1 MDEKEL
7 TFSGLN
13 TTWMRIFLFTFPL
26 FLFAFSDSLI
36 SFYAPVVIQETVGSS
51 FWMGVIMSFSSFVG
65 LTTDFIFP
73 QILKDITTKRLL
85 VLAGIISSVFYFL
98 LLIATIRPFIILFLL
113 GMGLWGIYYE
123 FLAFSKQRFI
133 STQIPRPLHSGA
145 TAFVFVFKGLSYTVG
160 PILASFLLDNG
171 HQLLLLVAIAI
182 SLTGLFFSLLMSK
195 KQQMLSRPE
204 AMHLHLGVELSH
216 WAKLFKA
223 VWPMMIIF
231 LLIGLVDAVFWTS
244 GIVLSNNLGKEDVL
258 GKFIVPLYVMP
269 SMLAGTMIA
278 RWHPSDKKKKYG
290 TIFFIVSAV
299 FLSLIGFTY
308 NIKLVL
314 LLVGISSVF
323 SSLAYPLIDAV
334 FSDFTQ
340 RMGKERFHLI
350 GLTNSAGSIA
360 YIVGPILSGLIA
372 SFVGEQMTFSVIGIF
387 VLLVSLFILFITP
400 RKILLPQGDIKNWD

>member
-1 MDEKEL
+1 MAL
-7 TFSGLN
+7 
-13 TTWMRIFLFTFPL
+13 
-26 FLFAFSDSLI
+26 
-36 SFYAPVVIQETVGSS
+36 VG
-51 FWMGVIMSFSSFVG
+51 
-65 LTTDFIFP
+65 
-73 QILKDITTKRLL
+73 R
-85 VLAGIISSVFYFL
+85 FYFL

-133 STQIPRPLHSGA
+133 STQVPRPLHSGA
-145 TAFVFVFKGLSYTVG
+145 TAFDFVFKGLSYTVG
-160 PILASFLLDNG
+160 PILSSFLLDNG

-323 SSLAYPLIDAV
+323 SSTAMI
-334 FSDFTQ
+334 FSIF
-340 RMGKERFHLI
+340 F
-350 GLTNSAGSIA
+350 S
-360 YIVGPILSGLIA
+360 LS
-372 SFVGEQMTFSVIGIF
+372 
-387 VLLVSLFILFITP
+387 
-400 RKILLPQGDIKNWD
+400 ILLKAKHEASP

>member
-1 MDEKEL
+1 M
-7 TFSGLN
+7 
-13 TTWMRIFLFTFPL
+13 I
-26 FLFAFSDSLI
+26 
-36 SFYAPVVIQETVGSS
+36 
-51 FWMGVIMSFSSFVG
+51 FSSDIPGVGASGAIFGFVIPSRFK
-65 LTTDFIFP
+65 DF
-73 QILKDITTKRLL
+73 
-85 VLAGIISSVFYFL
+85 IISSSKAREKMGGDFMIL
-98 LLIATIRPFIILFLL
+98 GSGDIGLPLIMVCSLVPISLNAAMITGLF
-113 GMGLWGIYYE
+113 
-123 FLAFSKQRFI
+123 
-133 STQIPRPLHSGA
+133 
-145 TAFVFVFKGLSYTVG
+145 
-160 PILASFLLDNG
+160 
-171 HQLLLLVAIAI
+171 